1 MGSIAEHEKAML
13 FIGLMYREKE
23 VFELAIQDIVDRFG
37 EIILRSPIFDF
48 NFTDYYTPEMGAGLK
63 KSFLAFETPVDPG
76 NLAEIKVF
84 TNNLETRHSSK
95 ANGKKQRKINIDPG
109 YTTQSKVVLAS
120 TKNRSQRIYM
130 GEGIYAEVTLQYK
143 RGKWEPL
150 PWTYPDF
157 KTPITLDFLTRI
169 RGFL

>member
-1 MGSIAEHEKAML
+1 
-13 FIGLMYREKE
+13 
-23 VFELAIQDIVDRFG
+23 
-37 EIILRSPIFDF
+37 
-48 NFTDYYTPEMGAGLK
+48 
-63 KSFLAFETPVDPG
+63 
-76 NLAEIKVF
+76 
-84 TNNLETRHSSK
+84 
-95 ANGKKQRKINIDPG
+95 
-109 YTTQSKVVLAS
+109 
-120 TKNRSQRIYM
+120 M